1 MTPYA
6 RRYFNRII
14 AGLVIIGG
22 AFGIYRIMLQT
33 GSDSLYHL
41 NLFAQFILVLMGVS
55 LVIRPKWPERHPLIV
70 LVAFVLVGAIAMFAA
85 VRQGQETSK
94 QNAETQRH
102 ADEANAR
109 LITTLERINAQ
120 AEEIKRV
127 QDLNTNLQGKLLEQS
142 GELIN
147 SSKRI
152 SELSRQGIA
161 AVTGGDSFA
170 YMDLSSQVIG
180 PETMTPVFIV
190 QGGFPVYELTARIV
204 DLQKFDEI
212 VAAKGNLSAAD
223 SYVELGN
230 ITPPTAILL
239 PNDRLPVFTVPDSAS
254 QRDFRIFFNARNGHW
269 IQDLHMQKVR
279 NDWREA
285 VRIFRG
291 EAKRGSRER
300 IVFTKIDTQLPRP
313 IRWHY

>member
-223 SYVELGN
+223 
-230 ITPPTAILL
+230 
-239 PNDRLPVFTVPDSAS
+239 
-254 QRDFRIFFNARNGHW
+254 
-269 IQDLHMQKVR
+269 
-279 NDWREA
+279 
-285 VRIFRG
+285 
-291 EAKRGSRER
+291 
-300 IVFTKIDTQLPRP
+300 
-313 IRWHY
+313 